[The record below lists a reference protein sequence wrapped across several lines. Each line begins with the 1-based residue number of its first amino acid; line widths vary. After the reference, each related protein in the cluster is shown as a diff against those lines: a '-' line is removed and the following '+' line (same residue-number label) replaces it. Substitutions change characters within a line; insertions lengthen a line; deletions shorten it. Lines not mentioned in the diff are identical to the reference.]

1 MLNVSEEAGG
11 IGGLAEEQELQ
22 LSAPACR
29 QYFRLG
35 NEGNVCTRQ
44 SLRKASFSLL
54 VEIKALKKRGKN
66 QQDLIMNLELM
77 MKHSVKT
84 IVVIFYRL

>member
-1 MLNVSEEAGG
+1 M
-11 IGGLAEEQELQ
+11 
-22 LSAPACR
+22 
-29 QYFRLG
+29 
-35 NEGNVCTRQ
+35 
-44 SLRKASFSLL
+44 RKASFSLL
-54 VEIKALKKRGKN
+54 VEIRALKKRGKN